1 MSLRAVVL
9 GSGAG
14 GGVPQWN
21 CGCPN
26 CRAARSGEEGVAART
41 QSSLAVSADGDRWLL
56 VNASPD
62 LRQQVLRHEAL
73 GPGDDVRGTGIEA
86 VLVTDAEIDH
96 SLGLLL
102 LREADRLTV
111 HTTPAVRSSL
121 TEGHP
126 VLPTLEGFLEVDGRP
141 LDVEAP
147 GDEARLDG
155 PGFEAT
161 VFPVAGEPPAYA
173 PSGPAPGDVVGVELV
188 DPDGGGRLLYAP
200 SFGAVDEDLR
210 RRVARSDVA
219 LLEGTFWTDDEMS
232 AVGSGRT
239 AADMSHVPLSG
250 SGGTLEALG
259 DLRDVRK
266 VLVHINN
273 TNPILRR
280 GSPERRAVEEAGFE
294 VGRDGMTF
302 EIPEPREETH
312 GRVHGTDEVPA
323 RGP

>member
-14 GGVPQWN
+14 GGLPQWN

-26 CRAARSGEEGVAART
+26 CRAVRRGEEGVVART
-41 QSSLAVSADGDRWLL
+41 QSSVAVTADGERWLL

-62 LRQQVLRHEAL
+62 LRQQVVGHEAL
-73 GPGDDVRGTGIEA
+73 GPGDDVRGTGVEA

-102 LREADRLTV
+102 MRESDRLTV
-111 HTTPAVRSSL
+111 HTTPAVRDAL
-121 TEGHP
+121 TDGHP
-126 VLPTLEGFLEVDGRP
+126 VLPTLEGFLEVDWRRV
-141 LDVEAP
+141 DVDAP
-147 GDEARLDG
+147 GGEARLDG

-173 PSGPAPGDVVGVELV
+173 PGGPSPGDVVGVELV
-188 DPDGGGRLLYAP
+188 DPDSGARLLYAP
-200 SFGAVDEDLR
+200 SFGAVDDDLR

-250 SGGTLEALG
+250 PDGTLEALG

-266 VLVHINN
+266 VLVHVNN

-302 EIPEPREETH
+302 EIPEPRETH
-312 GRVHGTDEVPA
+312 ERVHDSDEVPA
-323 RGP
+323 RGA

>member
-14 GGVPQWN
+14 GGLPQWN
-21 CGCPN
+21 CGCQN
-26 CRAARSGEEGVAART
+26 CRAARRGDDAVEART

-56 VNASPD
+56 LNASPD
-62 LRQQVLRHEAL
+62 LRQQVRRHEAL

-102 LREADRLTV
+102 MREADRLVV
-111 HTTPAVRSSL
+111 HATPAVHDAL
-121 TEGHP
+121 TDGHP
-126 VLPTLEGFLEVDGRP
+126 VLPTLEGFLEVDWRRI
-141 LDVEAP
+141 DVEAP

-155 PGFEAT
+155 PGFEGT

-173 PSGPAPGDVVGVELV
+173 PGGPTPGDVVGVELV
-188 DPDGGGRLLYAP
+188 DPDSGGRLLYAP
-200 SFGAVDEDLR
+200 SFGTVDDDLR

-219 LLEGTFWTDDEMS
+219 LLEGTFWTNDEMS
-232 AVGSGRT
+232 SVGSGRT

-250 SGGTLEALG
+250 PGGTLEALE
-259 DLRDVRK
+259 DLRGVRK
-266 VLVHINN
+266 VLVHVNN

-294 VGRDGMTF
+294 VGRDGTTL
-302 EIPEPREETH
+302 EIPEPRTSHERAH
-312 GRVHGTDEVPA
+312 DSDEVAA
-323 RGP
+323 RGT